1 MAKLIKINHIGIAVN
16 NIDKSLLFWTEGLGM
31 KLQHVEEV
39 VRQKSKVAFL
49 PVGESDVELVT
60 PTSEDSTMAKYL
72 ADRGPGMHH
81 LCLETDNIEELLA
94 DLKAKGFRLINETPI
109 EEPGRKMAFVHPK
122 ATGGVLLELYEVTK

>member
-16 NIDKSLLFWTEGLGM
+16 NIEEALPFWTEGLGM
-31 KLQHVEEV
+31 KLHHVEEV
-39 VRQKSKVAFL
+39 ARQKSKVAFL

-60 PTSEDSTMAKYL
+60 PTAEDSTMTKYL
-72 ADRGPGMHH
+72 AERGPGMHH

-122 ATGGVLLELYEVTK
+122 STGGVLLELYEVTK